1 MNEKKT
7 AEESIKKEKVWQSK
21 TECTNVIEPQKLI
34 PHVIYTSSRLL
45 KQKRGIPTAH
55 VTVSLLLS
63 MSSKRYLCTKMI
75 QTIKTLKSK
84 LSHFT
89 ISMKYLHKSSHI

>member
-55 VTVSLLLS
+55 VTVSLLS
-63 MSSKRYLCTKMI
+63 MSQKIFMYEDDSKHI
-75 QTIKTLKSK
+75 TLKSK
-84 LSHFT
+84 LSHFS

>member
-21 TECTNVIEPQKLI
+21 TECTNVIEPQKLM

-55 VTVSLLLS
+55 VTVSLLFIIINVIA
-63 MSSKRYLCTKMI
+63 KDIYVRR
-75 QTIKTLKSK
+75 
-84 LSHFT
+84 
-89 ISMKYLHKSSHI
+89 